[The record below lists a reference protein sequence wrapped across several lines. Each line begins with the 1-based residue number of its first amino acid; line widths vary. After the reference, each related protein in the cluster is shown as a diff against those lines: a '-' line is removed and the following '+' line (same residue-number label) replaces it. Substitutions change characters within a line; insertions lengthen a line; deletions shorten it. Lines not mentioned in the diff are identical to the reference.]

1 MIPVFIPSALTT
13 SLSNS
18 CDLRIL
24 LVEPDQIL
32 FEPEDMAI
40 GTGRNVYRDYKQ
52 RKRGKNPPPH
62 ETSKLRT
69 EFAKQLA
76 IKIASEEPSIDLVC
90 RSLVAKWEPIF
101 NLVHR
106 YVFCRCVIR
115 LGTPSRSRFDPELVS
130 LVLDVCPRHNVTGV
144 RRKDYGDLISN
155 RDDPYFDQ
163 YGGYGVFRAITSA
176 AGAAQELGDFEM
188 SKGEILGV
196 LEKVDRGTQE
206 KIFEELKF
214 EVNECLLEHGCELP
228 ADSVEYVKKRQ
239 KKRAENVRSTLFGD
253 ETPELL
259 PEIKDAPIF
268 KEVRDILA
276 GRWDG
281 RPHWSVSTTEG
292 GRQVLT

>member
-1 MIPVFIPSALTT
+1 M
-13 SLSNS
+13 
-18 CDLRIL
+18 
-24 LVEPDQIL
+24 VEPDQIL
-32 FEPEDMAI
+32 FEPEDMTI

-52 RKRGKNPPPH
+52 RKRGKNPTAH
-62 ETSKLRT
+62 ERSKLRT

-76 IKIASEEPSIDLVC
+76 IKMASEEPSIDLVC
-90 RSLVAKWEPIF
+90 RSLVAKWEPMF

-144 RRKDYGDLISN
+144 QRKDYGDLISN
-155 RDDPYFDQ
+155 SDDPYFDK
-163 YGGYGVFRAITSA
+163 YGGYDVFRAVTSA

-196 LEKVDRGTQE
+196 LEKVDRSTQE

-214 EVNECLLEHGCELP
+214 EVNGCLLEHGCELP

-253 ETPELL
+253 EIPEPL
-259 PEIKDAPIF
+259 PQIKDAPIF

-292 GRQVLT
+292 GR